1 MAKTAKGGKT
11 AAKKSSSSK
20 AKNKNQVKQQES
32 ETGFMRGEVLLI
44 ASFAL
49 AVLLFLSN
57 FHLCGVAGDY
67 LRKMQLGIFG
77 MMGFLVPIF
86 LFVGT
91 CFAMSN
97 QGNPIAA
104 LKMAAAV
111 AGMLILCGLAEMVF
125 GGGYKAG
132 QKILDAYVR
141 SSENGLGGGLV
152 GGVLAQGL
160 GTVLGVVGTYL
171 VLLVVFAI
179 CCVCVTERSL
189 VALVKR
195 GGGRAY
201 QYAKEDAR
209 RRREIHE
216 ERREERLRLRE
227 EEERRRQEQRVR
239 GVNLDATKLGGYEDQ
254 YPEEYGQDPEDGYDD
269 SGFEDDGYYD
279 DGYDGRQMDDDRGY
293 DGEGCDEEYD
303 DRDQE
308 IRTRRGPVRKGVP
321 RTASGDMPEEHRED
335 VFTGQISLPPQY
347 IEEDEDSPFDEEDV
361 MAVQDA
367 LRTVWQDV
375 ADEAVSEEE
384 WDTLDA
390 QGAYAAED
398 GLRGQTGDGDQR
410 ENGSIAGRATEYSR
424 YGGHAGGGRNEEA
437 FLAKPLKEPRPD
449 DQSVYGQEEQP
460 YGPQGY
466 GAEPGRSSGES
477 CGTETGQG
485 YGRGYEPESGQ
496 GYGQGYAPGQGRH
509 HAVSQNPDQDQ
520 RQEYR
525 TDHGRDYGDDP
536 MPESITHWVPELK
549 EERILRVPK
558 AGADER
564 IGGGGSVFDRE
575 LSSFGRE
582 DTSSQDEDFED
593 PEDFRIPEESK
604 RVVTASGKIIESDT
618 EELKK
623 KVESRRKEVRE
634 EHGDDALGVA
644 AQIKEREMVKKEYQF
659 PPVTLLKRGSKPAGA
674 FSEQEYKDTA
684 IKLQQTLKNFG
695 VGVTVTNISC
705 GPSVTR
711 YELRPEQGVKV
722 SKIVGLADDI
732 KLSLAAADIRIE
744 APIPGRSA
752 VGIEVPNKENI
763 TVYLREIFESE
774 DFKKAS
780 SSLSFAVG
788 KDIGGQ
794 VVVTDIAKMPHLL
807 IAGATGSGKSVC
819 INTLIMSI
827 IFKASPDDV
836 KMIMV
841 DPKVVEL
848 SAYNGIPHLLIP
860 VVTDPKK
867 ASGALNWAVA
877 EMMSRYDK
885 FAKYN
890 VRNLKGYNAKIET
903 IKDIEDEDK
912 PEKMPQIVIIID
924 ELADLMMVSPGEVE
938 DAICRLAQ
946 LARAAG
952 IHLVIATQRPSVN
965 VITGLIKA
973 NVPSRIAFAVSSG
986 VDSRTIIDMYGAE
999 KLLGKGDMLF
1009 YPSGVPKPQR
1019 VQGAFVSDQ
1028 EVADVVEFLA
1038 AQGMETQY
1046 QPDIESKMA
1055 APALGGG
1062 GDARGNN
1069 GRDEYFEQAGK
1080 FIIEK
1085 DKASIGMLQRMYKIG
1100 FNRAARIMDQL
1111 AEFGVVGEE
1120 EGTKPRKVLMTVEE
1134 FENLLSQ
1141 E

>member
-1 MAKTAKGGKT
+1 VERTKGNGGIKLVAGTAKRGK
-11 AAKKSSSSK
+11 AAKAKKPVSSK
-20 AKNKNQVKQQES
+20 AKKQAQTGRQGND
-32 ETGFMRGEVLLI
+32 TGFMREEVLLI

-67 LRKMQLGIFG
+67 LRKVQLGIFG
-77 MMGFLVPIF
+77 MIGFLAPVL

-97 QGNPIAA
+97 QGNPIAS

-111 AGMLILCGLAEMVF
+111 AGTLVLCGLAEMVF
-125 GGGYKAG
+125 GGGYKEG
-132 QKILDAYVR
+132 QKIMDAFIR
-141 SSENGLGGGLV
+141 SSESGLGGGLI
-152 GGVLAQGL
+152 GGALAQGL
-160 GTVLGVVGTYL
+160 GSVLGVVGTYL

-201 QYAKEDAR
+201 QYAREDASR
-209 RRREIHE
+209 RRVVHE
-216 ERREERLRLRE
+216 ERREERLRQK
-227 EEERRRQEQRVR
+227 EERARQREGQRVR
-239 GVNLDATKLGGYEDQ
+239 DINLNAAKPGGYGEGR
-254 YPEEYGQDPEDGYDD
+254 YPEMDYGEYGKGYGQAPGNPNGPQEFGDGGYFDGD
-269 SGFEDDGYYD
+269 YRDGEYGSGGF
-279 DGYDGRQMDDDRGY
+279 DGREP
-293 DGEGCDEEYD
+293 DGMEYKD
-303 DRDQE
+303 G
-308 IRTRRGPVRKGVP
+308 RRHGGVRKAVP
-321 RTASGDMPEEHRED
+321 ETASGDMPEEHRED
-335 VFTGQISLPPQY
+335 IFTGKISLPPEY
-347 IEEDEDSPFDEEDV
+347 IEEEEDAAFDENDV
-361 MAVQDA
+361 MAVEDA
-367 LRTVWQDV
+367 LRAVWQD
-375 ADEAVSEEE
+375 AAEEAVMDEE

-390 QGAYAAED
+390 GGTYGTGQEHGAD
-398 GLRGQTGDGDQR
+398 GQFSREGDQ
-410 ENGSIAGRATEYSR
+410 S
-424 YGGHAGGGRNEEA
+424 
-437 FLAKPLKEPRPD
+437 PLPAW
-449 DQSVYGQEEQP
+449 EQGDKKAYVP
-460 YGPQGY
+460 
-466 GAEPGRSSGES
+466 
-477 CGTETGQG
+477 ETGQG
-485 YGRGYEPESGQ
+485 RGQPHGAGSGREGRQAYMEDFGREGSQPHRTGSRQEGSRTYGADSGWEDRQPYTADPGEDYGQEHGAGQ
-496 GYGQGYAPGQGRH
+496 GMDSGH
-509 HAVSQNPDQDQ
+509 
-520 RQEYR
+520 
-525 TDHGRDYGDDP
+525 DYEDDP
-536 MPESITHWVPELK
+536 MPDSITHWVPELP
-549 EERILRVPK
+549 EEEILRVPGAAK
-558 AGADER
+558 AS
-564 IGGGGSVFDRE
+564 GGGSVFDRD
-575 LSSFGRE
+575 LSSLHQEGKAAGAGTGGQGRE
-582 DTSSQDEDFED
+582 ASGGFG
-593 PEDFRIPEESK
+593 IPGESK
-604 RVVTASGKIIESDT
+604 RVVTASGKIIENDT
-618 EELKK
+618 EALKK
-623 KVESRRKEVRE
+623 KVEARRREVLE
-634 EHGDDALGVA
+634 EHGSDALGVA
-644 AQIKEREMVKKEYQF
+644 AQIKEKEGVKKEYQF
-659 PPVTLLKRGSKPAGA
+659 PPFTLLKRGCKPAGA
-674 FSEQEYKDTA
+674 FSQQEYKDTA

-732 KLSLAAADIRIE
+732 KLSLAAEDIRIE

-752 VGIEVPNKENI
+752 VGIEVPNKENT
-763 TVYLREIFESE
+763 TVYLREIFETE
-774 DFKKAS
+774 DFKNAS
-780 SSLSFAVG
+780 SRLTFAVG

-794 VVVTDIAKMPHLL
+794 AVVTDIAKMPHLL

-827 IFKASPDDV
+827 LFKSSPDDV
-836 KMIMV
+836 KLIMV

-877 EMMSRYDK
+877 EMMGRYDK

-890 VRNLKGYNAKIET
+890 VRNLKGYNAKIES
-903 IKDIEDEDK
+903 IKDIPDEDK
-912 PEKMPQIVIIID
+912 PQKMPQIVIIID

-1038 AQGMETQY
+1038 SQGLEAGY
-1046 QPDIESKMA
+1046 QPDIEERMA
-1055 APALGGG
+1055 APAAAGG
-1062 GDARGNN
+1062 AEAPKNN

-1085 DKASIGMLQRMYKIG
+1085 EKASIGMLQRMYKIG

-1120 EGTKPRKVLMTVEE
+1120 EGTKPRKVLMTLEE
-1134 FENLLSQ
+1134 FEDLLSQ

>member
-1 MAKTAKGGKT
+1 MAGTAKSKKT
-11 AAKKSSSSK
+11 AAKAKKPASSK
-20 AKNKNQVKQQES
+20 SKKQAQAKKQDMD
-32 ETGFMRGEVLLI
+32 TGFMREEVILI
-44 ASFAL
+44 ASFAV

-57 FHLCGVAGDY
+57 FHLCGMAGDY
-67 LRKMQLGIFG
+67 LRKVQLGIFG
-77 MMGFLVPIF
+77 MIGFLAPVLLF
-86 LFVGT
+86 LGT
-91 CFAMSN
+91 CFGMSN

-111 AGMLILCGLAEMVF
+111 TGTLVLCGLTEMVF
-125 GGGYKAG
+125 GGGYEEG
-132 QKILDAYVR
+132 QKIMDAFIR
-141 SSENGLGGGLV
+141 SSESGLGGGLI
-152 GGVLAQGL
+152 GGALAQGL
-160 GTVLGVVGTYL
+160 GSILGVVGTYL
-171 VLLVVFAI
+171 VLLVILAI
-179 CCVCVTERSL
+179 CCVCVTEKSL

-195 GGGRAY
+195 GGGKAY
-201 QYAKEDAR
+201 QYAKEDAS

-216 ERREERLRLRE
+216 ERREERLRQKEEKARLRE
-227 EEERRRQEQRVR
+227 EQRVR
-239 GVNLDATKLGGYEDQ
+239 GVNLNATKLEGYSQDQYEDLDYYDEDYDETYDEAQ
-254 YPEEYGQDPEDGYDD
+254 EDSYGSQAYDN
-269 SGFEDDGYYD
+269 GGYYD
-279 DGYDGRQMDDDRGY
+279 EEYVDDG
-293 DGEGCDEEYD
+293 EYD
-303 DRDQE
+303 DGFYEERGGGGYGHSRSDG
-308 IRTRRGPVRKGVP
+308 RARRAVSE
-321 RTASGDMPEEHRED
+321 TASGNMPQEHQED
-335 VFTGQISLPPQY
+335 IFTGEISLPPQY
-347 IEEDEDSPFDEEDV
+347 LDEEEDVPFDDEDV
-361 MAVQDA
+361 MAVESA
-367 LRTVWQDV
+367 LRAAWQDT
-375 ADEAVSEEE
+375 ADQAVMDEE

-390 QGAYAAED
+390 QGTCGAGAGKRADTGQRHEQEYEAVWGHNLRQEPSEAED
-398 GLRGQTGDGDQR
+398 PGMEAAYGPNGGQTYEADFER
-410 ENGSIAGRATEYSR
+410 EGS
-424 YGGHAGGGRNEEA
+424 
-437 FLAKPLKEPRPD
+437 PVEP
-449 DQSVYGQEEQP
+449 
-460 YGPQGY
+460 
-466 GAEPGRSSGES
+466 SGS
-477 CGTETGQG
+477 GTS
-485 YGRGYEPESGQ
+485 YE
-496 GYGQGYAPGQGRH
+496 
-509 HAVSQNPDQDQ
+509 
-520 RQEYR
+520 
-525 TDHGRDYGDDP
+525 DDP
-536 MPESITHWVPELK
+536 MPDSITHWVPELPK
-549 EERILRVPK
+549 EEILRAPK
-558 AGADER
+558 AAPAA
-564 IGGGGSVFDRE
+564 GGSLFDRD
-575 LSSFGRE
+575 LSSL
-582 DTSSQDEDFED
+582 SQESRTWEAGSDGQSPSKEVFE
-593 PEDFRIPEESK
+593 IPQESK
-604 RVVTASGKIIESDT
+604 RVVTASGKIIENDT
-618 EELKK
+618 EALKK
-623 KVESRRKEVRE
+623 KLDMRRMEAKE
-634 EHGDDALGVA
+634 EHGSDALGVA
-644 AQIKEREMVKKEYQF
+644 AQIREKEIIKKEYQF
-659 PPVTLLKRGSKPAGA
+659 PPVTLLKRASKPTGA

-732 KLSLAAADIRIE
+732 KLSLAAEDIRIE

-752 VGIEVPNKENI
+752 VGIEVPNKENT

-774 DFKKAS
+774 SFKTAS

-836 KMIMV
+836 KLIMV

-890 VRNLKGYNAKIET
+890 MRNLKGYNAKIES
-903 IKDIEDEDK
+903 IKDIQDEDK
-912 PEKMPQIVIIID
+912 PQKMPQIVIIID

-1028 EVADVVEFLA
+1028 EVADVVEFLV
-1038 AQGMETQY
+1038 AQGMETEY
-1046 QPDIESKMA
+1046 QPDIESRMA
-1055 APALGGG
+1055 APAAAGGT
-1062 GDARGNN
+1062 DAPKNN

-1085 DKASIGMLQRMYKIG
+1085 EKASIGMLQRMYKIG

-1120 EGTKPRKVLMTVEE
+1120 EGTKPRKVLMTVQE
-1134 FENLLSQ
+1134 FEDLLSQ